1 MSQTPYGRRE
11 ESVLTED
18 LPALLPQARQHESSE
33 RQDARPSG
41 ASLSSAGLSGAW
53 LNRLARRLLL
63 PRLESIRDGR
73 LTLIDGDQRWTVGE
87 RARPSDS
94 VASAL
99 VAEIQVHDPRFYGA
113 VAFGGAVGAGEAY
126 IYGWWTADDL
136 VAVVRILARN
146 RDALDGMERGTAR
159 LMQPLRKLFHFLH
172 RNTRAGSR
180 RNIAAHYDLG
190 NDFYRLFLDPTLMYS
205 CALFAQEAPVEPEGE
220 PEQHSDPDARLHQ
233 ASLAKLDLICRKLQL
248 QPDDEVV
255 EIGTG
260 WGGFAV
266 HAAEHYGCR
275 VTTTTISAQQYDY
288 AVERVRRAGLEDRV
302 TVIREDY
309 RDLVERLG
317 VHRRAGGGFDKLVSI
332 EMIEAVGHK
341 YLDAYFATVS
351 TLLKPDGMALIQAIT
366 MADDQYE
373 RYRHGVDFI
382 QRYIF
387 PGSLLPSV
395 ASMSASLARAS
406 DLRLFHLHDITPHYA
421 LTLHHWRRRFF
432 ARLDEVRALGFSE
445 DFRRMWDYYFCY
457 CEGAFDER
465 VIGDVQ
471 LLLTKPRCR
480 RTPIGTDLLAQEPS

>member
-1 MSQTPYGRRE
+1 MSRSPYGPRK
-11 ESVLTED
+11 ESALTED
-18 LPALLPQARQHESSE
+18 LPALLPQSRQHEQL
-33 RQDARPSG
+33 R
-41 ASLSSAGLSGAW
+41 GAW
-53 LNRLARRLLL
+53 LNQLARRLLV
-63 PRLESIRDGR
+63 PRLESIRDGQ
-73 LTLIDGDQRWTVGE
+73 LTLIDSDQRWTVGE
-87 RARPSDS
+87 CTQPSDS
-94 VASAL
+94 MEAGLAAQVH
-99 VAEIQVHDPRFYGA
+99 VHDPRFYGA

-126 IYGWWTADDL
+126 IHGWWSADDL
-136 VAVVRILARN
+136 VAVVRLLARN
-146 RDALDGMERGTAR
+146 REALDGMERGTAR
-159 LMQPLRKLFHFLH
+159 LTQPLRKLFHFLH

-205 CALFAQEAPVEPEGE
+205 CALFAEEAPAEDQPA
-220 PEQHSDPDARLHQ
+220 DPDAVLHQ
-233 ASLAKLDLICRKLQL
+233 ASLAKLDLICRKLEL
-248 QPDDEVV
+248 QPNDEVV

-275 VTTTTISAQQYDY
+275 VTTTTISAEQYDY
-288 AVERVRRAGLEDRV
+288 AVERVRRAGLEERV

-317 VHRRAGGGFDKLVSI
+317 VRRQEGGRFDKLVSI
-332 EMIEAVGHK
+332 EMIEAVGHN

-395 ASMSASLARAS
+395 ASMSASLARTS

-432 ARLDEVRALGFSE
+432 ARLDAVQALGFSE
-445 DFRRMWDYYFCY
+445 DFCRMWDYYLCY
-457 CEGAFDER
+457 CEGAFAER

-480 RTPIGTDLLAQEPS
+480 RAPIGTDLTSREPN